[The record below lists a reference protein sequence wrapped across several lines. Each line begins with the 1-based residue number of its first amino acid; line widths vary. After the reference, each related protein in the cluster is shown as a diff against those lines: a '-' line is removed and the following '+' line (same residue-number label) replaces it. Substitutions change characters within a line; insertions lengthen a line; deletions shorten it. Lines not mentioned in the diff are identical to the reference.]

1 MKLLFLI
8 LISLFIQGCDQPA
21 NEIKEA
27 NLHKHIKILA
37 SDEFE
42 GRSPGSLGGEK
53 TKLYL
58 KNEFQKMGLPSI
70 KGDYYLEVPLSKMT
84 VNLDSSFLSITK
96 MINREYLNLDLNPSI
111 GLKEWLKVCR

>member
-8 LISLFIQGCDQPA
+8 LISLFIQGCDQPT
-21 NEIKEA
+21 NTNTIKEA

-42 GRSPGSLGGEK
+42 GRSPGSQGGEK

-58 KNEFQKMGLPSI
+58 KNEFQNRYTKRQKSI
-70 KGDYYLEVPLSKMT
+70 KT
-84 VNLDSSFLSITK
+84 VHYVEIHSMK
-96 MINREYLNLDLNPSI
+96 
-111 GLKEWLKVCR
+111 

>member
-42 GRSPGSLGGEK
+42 GRSPGSQGGEK

-84 VNLDSSFLSITK
+84 VDLDSSFLSITK
-96 MINREYLNLDLNPSI
+96 NDKPRI
-111 GLKEWLKVCR
+111 LKAGSESVYWT

>member
-42 GRSPGSLGGEK
+42 GRSPGSQGGEK

-58 KNEFQKMGLPSI
+58 
-70 KGDYYLEVPLSKMT
+70 
-84 VNLDSSFLSITK
+84 
-96 MINREYLNLDLNPSI
+96 
-111 GLKEWLKVCR
+111 

>member
-8 LISLFIQGCDQPA
+8 LIPLVIQGCDQPT
-21 NEIKEA
+21 NTNTIEES

-42 GRSPGSLGGEK
+42 GRSPGSQGGEK

-58 KNEFQKMGLPSI
+58 KNEFKKM
-70 KGDYYLEVPLSKMT
+70 
-84 VNLDSSFLSITK
+84 
-96 MINREYLNLDLNPSI
+96 
-111 GLKEWLKVCR
+111 

>member
-8 LISLFIQGCDQPA
+8 LISLVIQGCDQQA

-42 GRSPGSLGGEK
+42 GRGPGSQGGEK

-58 KNEFQKMGLPSI
+58 KKSNLWSVFQNRLF
-70 KGDYYLEVPLSKMT
+70 LWFLH
-84 VNLDSSFLSITK
+84 SFF
-96 MINREYLNLDLNPSI
+96 
-111 GLKEWLKVCR
+111 